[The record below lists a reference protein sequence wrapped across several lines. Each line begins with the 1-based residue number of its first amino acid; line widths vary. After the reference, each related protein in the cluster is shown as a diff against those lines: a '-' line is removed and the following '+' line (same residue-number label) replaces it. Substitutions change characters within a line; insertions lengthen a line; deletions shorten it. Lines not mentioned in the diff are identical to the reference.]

1 MTVNGGTASKTTA
14 NIGDVITLTPA
25 TKAGYTFTGWTM
37 TPNTVTV
44 TNNKFTMPASN
55 VTAKANYEAIG
66 YTVSVTDGTASKTT
80 ANIGDVITL
89 TADTKAG
96 YTFTGWTSDDVT
108 VSGNTFTMPA
118 KNVAVKANY
127 TAIDYTVNVVKG
139 TASVNGGAAAVSA
152 TAHVGDTVTLTANVI
167 TGQTFTGWTCSDT
180 SVNITNGTFTM
191 PAKSVTITANYTTDA
206 YTVTVTGGTA
216 KVGSGSAAAQ
226 VSAAF
231 GDGITLIPET
241 REGWRFTGWTSS
253 DVTPDGNTFSM
264 PAKNVAVTANF
275 EKIDYTVTVTDGTA
289 SKTTANIGDEITLTA
304 ATKAGYTFTGW
315 TSTDVTVS
323 GNKFTMPA
331 KNVAVKATYTA
342 IDYTVSVT
350 GGTASASTAN
360 VGDVVTLTATVP
372 EGKVFEK
379 WNVISGG
386 VTVTGNTFTMGTANV
401 VIEAQFTDAD
411 YTVTVNNGSAT
422 PAGGSMGSTITVTAN
437 TPEAGYTFDKWVVN
451 EGNVSL
457 ANANAASTTFTMPAE
472 DVELTATYKL
482 ADFTVIA
489 LNGTATPSTASMGDT
504 IQLTADAP
512 ADGYAFDKWVVK
524 TEGVT
529 LTDETAENTTFT
541 MPAKNVEVE
550 ATYKIATYTITVHVG
565 QSNVTE
571 AKPGETIQLTADMPA
586 AGKQFDKWT
595 VQAGGVTI
603 NDIYSEIATF
613 TMPAADVEV
622 TATYKD
628 AEYSVNVTDGTAT
641 KEKATAGSSVTV
653 TANAP
658 ETGMVFD
665 GWIVN
670 GITLTAAQLAATSV
684 TFTMPANNVSF
695 IATYAEDLVYTV
707 TVQDGKVNGKTSDT
721 IEVGTSVTVVANA
734 PASGMVFDGWTAT
747 GVNLTAA
754 QLAASTVTFTMP
766 AANVTLKANYK
777 QNTHTITVHN
787 GQSDVE
793 EALAGATVQ
802 LTADLPAT
810 GKVFDHWQIDS
821 NNVTLSDVNSE
832 IATFTMPNANVE
844 VTAIYVN
851 ATYTVVVDGGK
862 VNGKLSEKYAPG
874 ATVTVVADAAEDG
887 LVFDF
892 WNASGVTLANDKAA
906 LVTFTMPANNVSL
919 VASFCEPASTKYSV
933 TVTLGTTNKAT
944 AATGETVTI
953 TADAAA
959 SGYAF
964 DKWTVISGGVTVA
977 NLYATETT
985 FVMGNAAVEIQA
997 TYKLKTVEKT
1007 ITVLNGQAN
1016 VETADAGDVVNLT
1029 ADIPAS
1035 GFEFDK
1041 WVVKAGG
1048 VTVAD
1053 VYSEITSFTMGSDD
1067 VVVEATYKALVY
1079 TVYVTDGKANGATN
1093 LIAAAGTS
1101 VTAVANTPETGYE
1114 FDYWYVE
1121 GVTVADNTKATI
1133 TFTMPAKN
1141 VTLIAMFVEAGGGD
1155 TSTSESSKP
1164 ESSQSESSTTES
1176 STPSGDTVKLNVNFT
1191 EYIGNKYGD
1200 TDRSY
1205 SADVPKNQ
1213 ASTLTI
1219 VVLAY
1224 QDLDKSNMDKIRGF
1238 VNLTGATLVGD
1249 PVIGTMSDHKYPI
1262 TYTYTVNV
1270 AESDMTVTGTIT
1282 SPIYEAATVTI
1293 NGQGGTPGETSTS
1306 ESSQGGESSEPGVT
1320 HLAPDF
1326 LLDPDADTVIDRIT
1340 LSFYDQAAT
1349 QYGITFH
1356 SYEALTNPVVQYVQ
1370 GGNKTATDFASAQSV
1385 TASTEKFNDFMA
1397 YNYNPTDFTFSAKY
1411 EERNNV
1417 AGTMPKTDDYTH
1429 KAALPVL
1436 SYGTTYSYR
1445 VGGKNAD
1452 GETVYSPIYTFT
1464 TRPQTTNDFSFIWMS
1479 DSQYSPYTVGIQNR
1493 MRNVLQSALSLC
1505 PNPDMLLHGG
1515 DFSDAGNYLWTYAA
1529 EVTGNEDFFT
1539 KYPLMAA
1546 SGNHDTVGTS
1556 ETYRLINVNLKES
1569 TRNGGQSTGTGMY
1582 YSYDY
1587 GNAHFVVLNIAK
1599 DSTIDNTQLAW
1610 VDQDLAASNK
1620 QWKFVYFHRPMY
1632 TCAGEKEPDAMDDD
1646 LCEALEPVFNQYD
1659 VDVVVQAHVHMY
1671 SRTKPIT
1678 SLGTVATGWTTQ
1690 TTNGYEYTVN
1700 PGAPIYTETA
1710 TAASNVEHI
1719 YRGASPEADQPSYL
1733 AKYASGKAN
1742 SFAIYH
1748 INGNTLSV
1756 DACYVD
1762 DNGSNLQY
1770 YDKFGIIKNAS

>member
-1 MTVNGGTASKTTA
+1 MTVVDGTASKATA
-14 NIGDVITLTPA
+14 NIGDEITLTPA
-25 TKAGYTFTGWTM
+25 TKEGYTFSGWTSAD
-37 TPNTVTV
+37 VTV
-44 TNNKFTMPASN
+44 TNNKFTMPAKN
-55 VTAKANYEAIG
+55 VAVTANYTANN
-66 YTVSVTDGTASKTT
+66 YTVTVVDGTASKAT
-80 ANIGDVITL
+80 ANIGDEITL
-89 TADTKAG
+89 TPADKAG
-96 YTFTGWTSDDVT
+96 YTFTGWTSADVT
-108 VSGNTFTMPA
+108 VTNNKFTMPA
-118 KNVAVKANY
+118 KNVTVTAQY

-139 TASVNGGAAAVSA
+139 TASVNGGAAAASV
-152 TAHVGDTVTLTANVI
+152 TAHVGDTVKLTANTI

-191 PAKSVTITANYTTDA
+191 PAQSIIVTANYTTDA

-216 KVGSGSAAAQ
+216 KVGSGSAATQ

-241 REGWRFTGWTSS
+241 REGYRFTGWTSA

-289 SKTTANIGDEITLTA
+289 SKTTANIGDVITLTA
-304 ATKAGYTFTGW
+304 ATKPGYTFAGW

-323 GNKFTMPA
+323 GNTFTMPA
-331 KNVAVKATYTA
+331 KNVAVKATYNA
-342 IDYTVSVT
+342 IDYTVTVT
-350 GGTASASTAN
+350 GGTASVTTAN

-372 EGKVFEK
+372 EGKVFSK

-401 VIEAQFTDAD
+401 VIEAEFTDAD
-411 YTVTVNNGSAT
+411 YTVTVNNGSAS

-457 ANANAASTTFTMPAE
+457 ANATAASTTFTMPAE

-482 ADFTVIA
+482 ADFTVTA

-504 IQLTADAP
+504 ITLTADAP

-550 ATYKIATYTITVHVG
+550 ATYKIATYTITVNVG

-595 VQAGGVTI
+595 VQAGGVSI
-603 NDIYSEIATF
+603 ADIYSEITTF

-628 AEYSVNVTDGTAT
+628 AEYTIDVTDGTAT
-641 KEKATAGSSVTV
+641 KTVATAGTSVTV

-670 GITLTAAQLAATSV
+670 GITLSAAQLASTSV
-684 TFTMPANNVSF
+684 TFTMPANNVSL

-707 TVQDGKVNGKTSDT
+707 TVTDGKVNGKTSDS
-721 IEVGTSVTVVANA
+721 IEAGTSVTVVANA
-734 PASGMVFDGWTAT
+734 PETNYVFDSWTAT
-747 GVNLTAA
+747 GVSLTAA

-787 GQSDVE
+787 GQSDVT

-802 LTADLPAT
+802 LTADIAES

-821 NNVTLSDVNSE
+821 NNVTVSDVNSE
-832 IATFTMPNANVE
+832 IATFTMPNADVE
-844 VTAIYVN
+844 VTAVYAT
-851 ATYTVVVDGGK
+851 ATYTVSVDGGK
-862 VNGKLSEKYAPG
+862 VNGKLSEKYEAG

-892 WNASGVTLANDKAA
+892 WHASGVTLANDKAA

-933 TVTLGTTNKAT
+933 TVTLGTANKAT

-964 DKWTVISGGVTVA
+964 DKWTVISGGVTPV
-977 NLYATETT
+977 NIYAAETT
-985 FVMGNAAVEIQA
+985 FVMGNAAVELQA
-997 TYKLKTVEKT
+997 TYKLATVEKT
-1007 ITVLNGQAN
+1007 VTVLNGQAN
-1016 VETADAGDVVNLT
+1016 VETADAGDVVTLT
-1029 ADIPAS
+1029 ADVPAS

-1041 WVVKAGG
+1041 WVVRAGG
-1048 VTVAD
+1048 VTID
-1053 VYSEITSFTMGSDD
+1053 DIYSELASFTMGDAD

-1079 TVYVTDGKANGATN
+1079 TVYVTDGKANGAAN

-1133 TFTMPAKN
+1133 TFTMPSGN
-1141 VTLIAMFVEAGGGD
+1141 VTLIAMFVEAGGSE
-1155 TSTSESSKP
+1155 TSTSESSQA
-1164 ESSQSESSTTES
+1164 ESSAAESSTTES

-1191 EYIGNKYGD
+1191 EYIGDKYGD

-1249 PVIGTMSDHKYPI
+1249 PVIGTMFDHKYPI

-1270 AESDMTVTGTIT
+1270 AESDVTVTGTIT

-1293 NGQGGTPGETSTS
+1293 NGQGGTPGETSQG
-1306 ESSQGGESSEPGVT
+1306 ESSQGESSVPAGT

-1326 LLDPDADTVIDRIT
+1326 LLDPDADTVLDRIT
-1340 LSFYDQAAT
+1340 LTFYDQAAT

-1397 YNYNPTDFTFSAKY
+1397 YNYDPTTFNFTASY
-1411 EERNNV
+1411 DERNNS

-1445 VGGKNAD
+1445 VGGTNAD
-1452 GETVYSPIYTFT
+1452 GETVYSPVYSFT

-1505 PNPDMLLHGG
+1505 PNPDLMLHGG

-1529 EVTGNEDFFT
+1529 EVTGNEDFFS

-1556 ETYRLINVNLKES
+1556 EVYRLINVNLQES
-1569 TRNGGQSTGTGMY
+1569 TRNGGQSTGTGIY

-1587 GNAHFVVLNIAK
+1587 GNAHFVALNISK
-1599 DSTIDNTQLAW
+1599 DSTIDTTQLSW
-1610 VDQDLAASNK
+1610 VTSDLAASNK

-1632 TCAGEKEPDAMDDD
+1632 TCVGEKEADPMDDD
-1646 LCEALEPVFNQYD
+1646 LCEDLEPVFNQYD

-1678 SLGTVATGWTTQ
+1678 SLGTVASGWTTQ

-1748 INGNTLSV
+1748 ISGNTLSV

-1762 DNGSNLQY
+1762 DNGGNLQY